1 MYRAPERGMSTYPPP
16 PPTPKGLANGSHPS
30 SEEREELPRSVL
42 HQHRS
47 DCVET
52 PKERGHRPV

>member
-1 MYRAPERGMSTYPPP
+1 MYRAPERGMSTY

-42 HQHRS
+42 HQHHS